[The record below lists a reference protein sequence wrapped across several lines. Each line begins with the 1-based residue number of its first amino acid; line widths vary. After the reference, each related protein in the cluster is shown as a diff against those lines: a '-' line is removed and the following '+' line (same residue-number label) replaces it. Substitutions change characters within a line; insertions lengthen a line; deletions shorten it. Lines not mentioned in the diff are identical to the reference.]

1 MNTLFGGMF
10 VQTVCMVHHTSVVA
24 YAFTKHFF
32 MSMLL
37 SYIMLCHIILLI
49 IGSISNKYIHKQFQ
63 KILDLFF
70 IFHFCISYLK

>member
-1 MNTLFGGMF
+1 MAKMNTLFGGMF

-24 YAFTKHFF
+24 YAFTKRFF

-37 SYIMLCHIILLI
+37 SYIMLCHIILII

-63 KILDLFF
+63 KNSRF
-70 IFHFCISYLK
+70 ICYI